1 MRARSTCSD
10 SVKWAEISDQA
21 RSNASPITATVSMAK
36 DFGQH
41 DPRTYKARSA
51 AYAKAKKVYEK
62 AVRSS
67 EAQRAKDER
76 FAFATVP
83 W

>member
-1 MRARSTCSD
+1 
-10 SVKWAEISDQA
+10 
-21 RSNASPITATVSMAK
+21 MAK